1 MFSKQIP
8 HRTRY
13 QAAARRRLPPLLAS
27 AHPAERRRHRARTDS
42 RGSASIEKGV
52 KKMCLAVPG
61 KIVSIEGDDPI
72 LRDGKVNFGGVVKRV
87 NLSLVPEAKIS
98 DYIVVHVNLALSIVD
113 EEEAKQVFEF
123 LKTLGEL
130 SEIEGESNLEPI

>member
-1 MFSKQIP
+1 
-8 HRTRY
+8 
-13 QAAARRRLPPLLAS
+13 
-27 AHPAERRRHRARTDS
+27 
-42 RGSASIEKGV
+42 
-52 KKMCLAVPG
+52 MCLAVPG

-87 NLSLVPEAKIS
+87 NLSLVPEAKIG
-98 DYIVVHVNLALSIVD
+98 DYVIVHVGLALSIVD

-130 SEIEGESNLEPI
+130 SEIEGESNLEPV